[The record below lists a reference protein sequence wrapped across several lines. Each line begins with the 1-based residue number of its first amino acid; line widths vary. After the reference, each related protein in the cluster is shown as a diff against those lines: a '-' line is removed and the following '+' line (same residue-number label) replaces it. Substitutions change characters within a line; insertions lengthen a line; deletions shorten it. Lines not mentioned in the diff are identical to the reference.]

1 MSIILPDTAKKNELT
16 GVVISDLHM
25 FARRSKA
32 EYILEKLHNA
42 CQSAD
47 LLVLNGDIFDFRW
60 TTLDTVHETMMAAIS
75 WLEHLTEQFEHC
87 RIAFVLGNHDCNRE
101 FTRWLGVLAH
111 EAPNFSWH
119 SDYLILHGAAF
130 LHGDCVHRAAS
141 QWGLDA
147 YRKPW
152 KIVRKKSDAAN
163 AIYQVVYQAGITR
176 TVPRLYFRRKAMA
189 NRVLSY
195 LNRMEPEAMEG
206 VESIFVGHTHVP
218 FTDFVHK
225 GKRFHNTGTAIHRR
239 QFNLLTFTMETDGQ
253 SCPLAGQAEPEPV
266 RKSN

>member
-1 MSIILPDTAKKNELT
+1 MSITLSDSTKKNELT

-32 EYILEKLHNA
+32 EYILEKLHHA

-60 TTLDTVHETMMAAIS
+60 TTLDTVHDTMMAAIS

-101 FTRWLGVLAH
+101 FTRWLGVLAD

-119 SDYLILHGAAF
+119 PDYLILHGAAF

-152 KIVRKKSDAAN
+152 KTVRKKSETAN
-163 AIYQVVYQAGITR
+163 AIYQAVYQAGITR

-189 NRVLSY
+189 NRVLAY
-195 LNRMEPEAMEG
+195 LTRMEPELMEG

-239 QFNLLTFTMETDGQ
+239 QFNLLTFTMETGWQ
-253 SCPLAGQAEPEPV
+253 TAPEPV
-266 RKSN
+266 RKPS